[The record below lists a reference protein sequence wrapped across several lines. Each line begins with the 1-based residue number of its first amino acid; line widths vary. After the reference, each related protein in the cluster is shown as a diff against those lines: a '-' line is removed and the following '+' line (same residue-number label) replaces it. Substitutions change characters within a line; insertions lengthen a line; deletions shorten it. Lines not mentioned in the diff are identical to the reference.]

1 MSLARHPFNETI
13 NNGEGGTDVGSP
25 KPWFLPPTPLLLTSK
40 HQVTM
45 NEKEI
50 RAKYEAQVCATQMEF
65 DRIMSEMNTEQ
76 THLNHPYL
84 DRERELARQKE
95 LLEQQKQAINIQ
107 LNAIKLE
114 RLDLEQKRKDINRV
128 FHDLKHDLIMLNPR
142 ENYARPKDESDE

>member
-1 MSLARHPFNETI
+1 
-13 NNGEGGTDVGSP
+13 
-25 KPWFLPPTPLLLTSK
+25 
-40 HQVTM
+40 M

-65 DRIMSEMNTEQ
+65 ARIMSEMNTEQ

-84 DRERELARQKE
+84 DRERELAKQKE

-128 FHDLKHDLIMLNPR
+128 FHDLKHDLVMLNPR
-142 ENYARPKDESDE
+142 ENYAKATDSGED

>member
-1 MSLARHPFNETI
+1 
-13 NNGEGGTDVGSP
+13 
-25 KPWFLPPTPLLLTSK
+25 
-40 HQVTM
+40 M

-50 RAKYEAQVCATQMEF
+50 RAKYEAQVCETQMEF

-95 LLEQQKQAINIQ
+95 LLEQQKQGINIQ

-114 RLDLEQKRKDINRV
+114 RLDLEQKRKDITECSTTSSTT
-128 FHDLKHDLIMLNPR
+128 LSCLIHANTLPKMLLNER
-142 ENYARPKDESDE
+142 